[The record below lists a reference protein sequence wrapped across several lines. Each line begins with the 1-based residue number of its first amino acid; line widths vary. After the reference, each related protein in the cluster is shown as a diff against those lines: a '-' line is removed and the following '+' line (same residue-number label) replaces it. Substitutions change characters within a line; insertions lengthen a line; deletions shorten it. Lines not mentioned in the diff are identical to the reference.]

1 MEVAGAKI
9 IFARSIDNR
18 KLRYVEM
25 HSDGDRK
32 TYPVVRDTYVS
43 GNDSD
48 IEVQKKECVG
58 HVQRRFGSRLRKVK
72 KEVKGLKGKLTEN
85 VIDRLQNFYAIAIC
99 SNSGNLN
106 AMQDN
111 VMAVMGHVTSSEKN
125 CWHDKCSKGSESWC

>member
-25 HSDGDRK
+25 HSDRDRK
-32 TYPVVRDTYVS
+32 TYPVVKDTYVN

-58 HVQRRFGSRLRKVK
+58 HVQRRVGSRLRKVK
-72 KEVKGLKGKLTEN
+72 KEV
-85 VIDRLQNFYAIAIC
+85 RA
-99 SNSGNLN
+99 
-106 AMQDN
+106 
-111 VMAVMGHVTSSEKN
+111 
-125 CWHDKCSKGSESWC
+125 